1 PDSSYAGVYQ
11 ATLDFCRQNG
21 ALDPTTMGSV
31 PNVGLMAQ
39 KAEEYGSHDKTF
51 EAPAAGT
58 IRIVDGNGNA
68 LTEHTVDAGD
78 IWRAC
83 QTKDEPIRDWVKLAV
98 KRARATG
105 VPTVFWLDETRAHDA
120 QILLKVKTYLQD
132 HDTSGLD
139 IKVLAP
145 AEACAFSLA
154 RIKDGLDTI
163 SVTGNVLRDYL
174 TDLFPI
180 LEVGTSAKM
189 LSIVPLMNGG
199 GLFETGAGGS
209 APKHVQQF
217 EAENYLRWDS
227 LGEFLALA
235 VSLEHLS
242 ETQDN
247 PRAKVLASTLDQAT
261 GRLLQENKSPTRRL
275 GGIDNRG
282 SQYYL
287 ASFWAEALAQ
297 QNEDAE
303 LKTQFSPISVQL
315 STAEDAVVA
324 ELNGVQ
330 GSAVDV
336 GGYFQPDEA
345 KATAAMRP
353 SSTFNAI
360 IDAI

>member
-1 PDSSYAGVYQ
+1 
-11 ATLDFCRQNG
+11 
-21 ALDPTTMGSV
+21 M
-31 PNVGLMAQ
+31 
-39 KAEEYGSHDKTF
+39 
-51 EAPAAGT
+51 
-58 IRIVDGNGNA
+58 
-68 LTEHTVDAGD
+68 
-78 IWRAC
+78 
-83 QTKDEPIRDWVKLAV
+83 
-98 KRARATG
+98 
-105 VPTVFWLDETRAHDA
+105 
-120 QILLKVKTYLQD
+120 
-132 HDTSGLD
+132 
-139 IKVLAP
+139 
-145 AEACAFSLA
+145 
-154 RIKDGLDTI
+154 
-163 SVTGNVLRDYL
+163 
-174 TDLFPI
+174 
-180 LEVGTSAKM
+180 
-189 LSIVPLMNGG
+189 
-199 GLFETGAGGS
+199 
-209 APKHVQQF
+209 
-217 EAENYLRWDS
+217 
-227 LGEFLALA
+227 
-235 VSLEHLS
+235 SLEHLS